1 MTEKLYLKKV
11 KSMSMMPVQGY
22 QWINQSRYL
31 SHGKDVVSRG
41 FVFFYFGAMTSSVSK
56 FIE

>member
-41 FVFFYFGAMTSSVSK
+41 FVFFYFGPMTSSMSK
-56 FIE
+56 L